1 MLNFASTF
9 VNSLRNSDVLS
20 PTPKKRT
27 IQHTGCKGSAHGHG
41 SYNSLETSGPHGSF
55 ERTPSTRR
63 NGCSVQVAN
72 AEPKK
77 SILNGSERVS
87 ESDSLESG
95 QKTPKPSPF
104 QRTSSMRSSK
114 GKLAKKPPVPVLK
127 PKTASIS
134 SENFSESDSIDSSDN
149 KTKSSE
155 ENSKKHNDVCSRLY
169 SSGTKASE
177 AKTAKMRH
185 LDIFDVDEAS
195 WMGGLRKVA
204 DESHMN
210 SLKKKITN
218 LTSEADNPFSR
229 SRNGSIR
236 RSGKVENLS
245 KSDQNS
251 QTPKV
256 PPRNFLRKSFRR
268 NKVKCVDYGD
278 IALMSADRKTMGFF
292 YLGDK
297 VNCLKNLEEFNKNSE
312 NIEAKTEEHL
322 QKEKQWLDAERVWL
336 MHRGGFAAA
345 RKEFDPNSDP
355 GKITIKLEQSGDI
368 LLVDE
373 DDIEKA
379 NPPQFDRA
387 EDLAALRHLNESSVL
402 HTLRQ
407 RYATNLIHTYA
418 GCRTLL
424 VINPMAPL
432 AIYSEKVVA
441 LFKGC
446 KSEDMPPHIYSMAQ
460 SAYHNMQSSRRDQ
473 SLVFLGRSGAG
484 KTSNFR
490 HCVQYLVT
498 AAGTAN
504 NVLNLEKLTAMWTV
518 LESFGNCKTVMNTN
532 ATRFTQIFSVDFDQ
546 GGAISSASIQILL
559 LEKSRIAKK
568 IDGESTFHIMN
579 RLLCGVEGSLRK
591 ELFLDSISGNEN
603 NLLMHL
609 LQKHEDKQRAQQEF
623 IKTCMALQALG
634 ISNGEQKV
642 IFSVLAA
649 IFHLGCAG
657 AVKAGNNNR
666 YQFSSPQ
673 SAQRAATLLGTSVE
687 ELSRV
692 IFGLSSGGMV
702 TPNQP
707 RAPFRTPSPT
717 DKGLEREA
725 VGIEAVEGIVM
736 GLYSEVFN
744 CVANLINRAISASTH
759 TTTSILLV
767 DAPGF
772 QNPATCGRQT
782 GALFEDL
789 CHNYLQE
796 RLQLLFHHTNLVAPK
811 DRYLQENI
819 DFTYDENENENLIN
833 PLPLV
838 NLLDKTA
845 QNTVIRTSQTDLHE
859 ADRRGLLWL
868 LDEEAIYPGST
879 DDSFLERVFS
889 HYGDR
894 DHQLLLRKAPGNNQ
908 FILQHLQGTNPVLY
922 SAKGW
927 LKQSR
932 ENPVS
937 RAAVAIL
944 QESCKE
950 DISKLFVA
958 VRGLGASCFSGS
970 VVGLDGSQSLR
981 RASSI
986 RRTFT
991 GGTAAIKRKSI
1002 CLQTKFTIDG
1012 LVETLR
1018 RTKLRFVQCILPQH
1032 NAGLSDSN
1040 GALINIKSPTGNT
1053 EDSLLNIPLL
1063 RSQIRGGQILDS
1075 VRLYKQGYPTILPL
1089 GEFRRKFSILAGEN
1103 KISSPELDER
1113 KAVEDMLL
1121 AIDLELSS
1129 YRVGL
1134 SQIFFRTGV
1143 VSQLEAQRDE
1153 RLAGV
1158 VISLQAHCR
1167 GYLARRKLQQKKLQ
1181 DLAVRC
1187 IQRNVRKFMLVRDWP
1202 WWRLLIR
1209 VTPLLNVHRTEEE
1222 LRAKT
1227 AELEALKTKLHKID
1241 TERTSLKNDNDLL
1254 EAKLSEMTADLA
1266 EEHSTATLA
1275 AERLDAETSERMRL
1289 EKELSETKHKNK
1301 ELQQSSERL
1310 EMELLYAKSDLNG
1323 ICEEDEDGSEGDG
1336 VYKQRYERALKE
1348 LEFTKRRLQQQHE
1361 DDLEQLVG
1369 LKKQLEKKLADA
1381 YEEVEEQRQVVGTW
1395 KRKVQKL
1402 NGEMNDLKLLLE
1414 EQSSRNNLLE
1424 KKQRKYDSEA
1434 AMLHDEL
1441 KKEKHAKDRLCRE
1454 KEVLMAEKFAMES
1467 TIADVRLELELKEER
1482 LSALQREF
1490 DEITCGGKTEE
1501 EVTTL
1506 RKQKIDCERRLQDQE
1521 EELDELAGQVQLLE
1535 QAKLRLEMT
1544 LESMRK
1550 EAKKESQMREEEL
1563 EDARCNAQK
1572 KVKALEQQLENEHE
1586 ERTTLLREKHEL
1598 ERRLQ
1603 AAADSD
1609 RQDRAGDEALLQR
1622 LKRDLKRTKALLRD
1636 TQAQLERQ
1644 KAETPGKN
1652 MIRQLRNQLEDLE
1665 CARAIAAKTKQ
1676 SLEHELSEMQGLLED
1691 AHKQKSDA
1699 EDRANGLLREKS
1711 DIQTQLEENEEELAE
1726 VLKKYKA
1733 AVQQMSVDQM
1743 ALQEQV
1749 SIVSELEVERN
1760 HLKEQLAELSTRLE
1774 SAESMGG
1781 ASSNLLYK
1789 RSELKVKEL
1798 ESKLELEQTTRS
1810 RLEVQIARLK
1820 ETVEKLQTDITAS
1833 RVKEQQAQDQ
1843 VRKLQRHV
1851 REIKE
1856 ELNKSLAKESE
1867 VIIKKK
1873 ELEKRCETLEAE
1885 SSTARADLRLALK
1898 RIEDL
1903 QSAIQGEL
1911 EDSISNESDSDE
1923 DSYGSDESVNTF
1935 LANHKVGSP
1944 VKSEKSIA
1952 NDVRR
1957 LSSTSR
1963 SSTSSNLGKDSSYA

>member
-63 NGCSVQVAN
+63 NGCSVQVTN

-634 ISNGEQKV
+634 ISN
-642 IFSVLAA
+642 
-649 IFHLGCAG
+649 
-657 AVKAGNNNR
+657 AGNNNR

-1134 SQIFFRTGV
+1134 SQ
-1143 VSQLEAQRDE
+1143 L
-1153 RLAGV
+1153 
-1158 VISLQAHCR
+1158 
-1167 GYLARRKLQQKKLQ
+1167 
-1181 DLAVRC
+1181 
-1187 IQRNVRKFMLVRDWP
+1187 P
-1202 WWRLLIR
+1202 
-1209 VTPLLNVHRTEEE
+1209 
-1222 LRAKT
+1222 
-1227 AELEALKTKLHKID
+1227 
-1241 TERTSLKNDNDLL
+1241 
-1254 EAKLSEMTADLA
+1254 
-1266 EEHSTATLA
+1266 
-1275 AERLDAETSERMRL
+1275 
-1289 EKELSETKHKNK
+1289 
-1301 ELQQSSERL
+1301 
-1310 EMELLYAKSDLNG
+1310 
-1323 ICEEDEDGSEGDG
+1323 
-1336 VYKQRYERALKE
+1336 
-1348 LEFTKRRLQQQHE
+1348 
-1361 DDLEQLVG
+1361 
-1369 LKKQLEKKLADA
+1369 
-1381 YEEVEEQRQVVGTW
+1381 
-1395 KRKVQKL
+1395 
-1402 NGEMNDLKLLLE
+1402 
-1414 EQSSRNNLLE
+1414 
-1424 KKQRKYDSEA
+1424 
-1434 AMLHDEL
+1434 
-1441 KKEKHAKDRLCRE
+1441 
-1454 KEVLMAEKFAMES
+1454 
-1467 TIADVRLELELKEER
+1467 
-1482 LSALQREF
+1482 
-1490 DEITCGGKTEE
+1490 
-1501 EVTTL
+1501 
-1506 RKQKIDCERRLQDQE
+1506 
-1521 EELDELAGQVQLLE
+1521 
-1535 QAKLRLEMT
+1535 
-1544 LESMRK
+1544 
-1550 EAKKESQMREEEL
+1550 
-1563 EDARCNAQK
+1563 
-1572 KVKALEQQLENEHE
+1572 
-1586 ERTTLLREKHEL
+1586 
-1598 ERRLQ
+1598 
-1603 AAADSD
+1603 
-1609 RQDRAGDEALLQR
+1609 
-1622 LKRDLKRTKALLRD
+1622 
-1636 TQAQLERQ
+1636 
-1644 KAETPGKN
+1644 
-1652 MIRQLRNQLEDLE
+1652 
-1665 CARAIAAKTKQ
+1665 
-1676 SLEHELSEMQGLLED
+1676 
-1691 AHKQKSDA
+1691 
-1699 EDRANGLLREKS
+1699 
-1711 DIQTQLEENEEELAE
+1711 
-1726 VLKKYKA
+1726 
-1733 AVQQMSVDQM
+1733 
-1743 ALQEQV
+1743 
-1749 SIVSELEVERN
+1749 
-1760 HLKEQLAELSTRLE
+1760 
-1774 SAESMGG
+1774 
-1781 ASSNLLYK
+1781 
-1789 RSELKVKEL
+1789 
-1798 ESKLELEQTTRS
+1798 
-1810 RLEVQIARLK
+1810 
-1820 ETVEKLQTDITAS
+1820 
-1833 RVKEQQAQDQ
+1833 
-1843 VRKLQRHV
+1843 
-1851 REIKE
+1851 
-1856 ELNKSLAKESE
+1856 
-1867 VIIKKK
+1867 
-1873 ELEKRCETLEAE
+1873 
-1885 SSTARADLRLALK
+1885 
-1898 RIEDL
+1898 
-1903 QSAIQGEL
+1903 
-1911 EDSISNESDSDE
+1911 
-1923 DSYGSDESVNTF
+1923 
-1935 LANHKVGSP
+1935 
-1944 VKSEKSIA
+1944 
-1952 NDVRR
+1952 
-1957 LSSTSR
+1957 
-1963 SSTSSNLGKDSSYA
+1963 